1 MNFFPGE
8 FMLLLIAYGERF
20 VGAIAEFVAC
30 SINNLKIIKRE
41 VNFDTKLT
49 P

>member
-20 VGAIAEFVAC
+20 VGAIAEFIAF